1 VKKRGFLVA
10 VQCVAAMM
18 LAASIVGCATLV
30 PSDEK
35 VVEQRA
41 TARWNAIIAN
51 DLRTA
56 YELISPAGRALV
68 AYEAYESSFKRGFH
82 KGARVQEVRCGTR
95 ELCEVA
101 VEVEYEYK
109 GRRVKSP
116 LQEKWVRQDSQWWF
130 LYQR

>member
-10 VQCVAAMM
+10 VARIAAMM

-30 PSDEK
+30 PSDEM

-41 TARWNAIIAN
+41 MARWKAIIAN
-51 DLRTA
+51 DLREA
-56 YELISPAGRALV
+56 YEFISPAGRSLV
-68 AYEAYESSFKRGFH
+68 PFEAYQSSIKRGFH
-82 KGARVQEVRCGTR
+82 KAARVLEVKCSSSD
-95 ELCEVA
+95 LCEVSL
-101 VEVEYEYK
+101 ELEYEYS
-109 GRRVKSP
+109 RRRIKTP